1 MGMILGY
8 GVCSLFGL
16 FYSAAHTIIPFILL
30 GIGIDNIFVITQ
42 TFNTL
47 EASSV
52 PATLSVRCAQCGIS
66 IRILRNYKDKNNCK
80 IHKNICNSIKIFHR
94 FGQTMKHAGVA
105 VSVTTFT
112 DVIAF
117 FIGSNTVLPGLQSFC
132 IYAAVA
138 IFAIYALQITHF
150 VAWFS
155 LGGSSTLYCAIIRIG
170 SRMKA
175 LI

>member
-52 PATLSVRCAQCGIS
+52 PATLSVRCG
-66 IRILRNYKDKNNCK
+66 NNLK
-80 IHKNICNSIKIFHR
+80 KFRK
-94 FGQTMKHAGVA
+94 
-105 VSVTTFT
+105 
-112 DVIAF
+112 
-117 FIGSNTVLPGLQSFC
+117 
-132 IYAAVA
+132 
-138 IFAIYALQITHF
+138 
-150 VAWFS
+150 
-155 LGGSSTLYCAIIRIG
+155 
-170 SRMKA
+170 
-175 LI
+175 